1 METSTR
7 LSILDIFV
15 SKIISCSAC
24 LVILIGRHG
33 KIIMIHEVIP
43 RVIWRVD
50 INHLHLTEIRLLKQ
64 FQHFEVVALD
74 IEVLRSV
81 PIHAI
86 LLDRTERLV
95 DRAQH
100 FGTSRLLAHPV
111 ELVGFRSI
119 LYCIIAQQLAQG
131 VEIHHTLD
139 FTCLGVSCLREARRS
154 NLIERIKVELHS
166 IG

>member
-1 METSTR
+1 MVTTIR
-7 LSILDIFV
+7 IRILDKAITLFIHISSKQIFLRLRTG
-15 SKIISCSAC
+15 K
-24 LVILIGRHG
+24 VIV
-33 KIIMIHEVIP
+33 IHEVIP
-43 RVIWRVD
+43 RVIRRVD
-50 INHLHLTEIRLLKQ
+50 INHLHLTEIRLLQQ

-86 LLDRTERLV
+86 LLDRTECLV

-119 LYCIIAQQLAQG
+119 FDGIIAQQLAQD
-131 VEIHHTLD
+131 V
-139 FTCLGVSCLREARRS
+139 
-154 NLIERIKVELHS
+154 KVNNSFYPPPFWDLLPP
-166 IG
+166 

>member
-1 METSTR
+1 MVTTIGIR
-7 LSILDIFV
+7 ILDKAITQFIYIA
-15 SKIISCSAC
+15 SKQVFLSLSTSK
-24 LVILIGRHG
+24 VIV
-33 KIIMIHEVIP
+33 IHTVIP
-43 RVIWRVD
+43 RIIRWIN

-74 IEVLRSV
+74 IEVLRIV

-119 LYCIIAQQLAQG
+119 FDGVIAQQLAQD
-131 VEIHHTLD
+131 VKVNNS
-139 FTCLGVSCLREARRS
+139 FYPPALGSAASVKHEGA
-154 NLIERIKVELHS
+154 I
-166 IG
+166 

>member
-1 METSTR
+1 MVTTIGNR
-7 LSILDIFV
+7 ILDKAITQFIYIA
-15 SKIISCSAC
+15 SKQVFLSLSTC
-24 LVILIGRHG
+24 
-33 KIIMIHEVIP
+33 KIIMIHKIITCIVRWIN
-43 RVIWRVD
+43 
-50 INHLHLTEIRLLKQ
+50 INHLHLTEIRLLQQ
-64 FQHFEVVALD
+64 FQHFEVVALN

-86 LLDRTERLV
+86 LLDRTERLA

-119 LYCIIAQQLAQG
+119 FYSIIAQQLAQG
-131 VEIHHTLD
+131 AEIHHTLD
-139 FTCLGVSCLREARRS
+139 FTCIGVSCLREARRS
-154 NLIERIKVELHS
+154 NLIERIKVELRS